1 MVPLTFEVIL
11 CSLSWACTVYS
22 CQNCHFSVALTLN
35 NPLSCGF
42 MSSQRSGR
50 HTKWCG
56 AFKRL
61 GFFGFSH
68 ERSRSTN
75 VKHIVFFHPHFA
87 NGELERGEQLA
98 ALIVYAL
105 ICADNID
112 VWKRERCKKCKAVWT
127 EPSNDCNQKHTNQ
140 SDIWCWLELS
150 ERSLTHR
157 SQGKSTFLLRISAIS
172 TNLQMSGQTDPLW
185 INRLWWQTCATGK
198 AWFLFQEVVFVSE
211 TYCSG
216 LNPVNSN
223 FTALKGSAHP
233 HYKKT
238 ILSLS
243 ISVVSGNAN
252 NFHFI
257 C

>member
-1 MVPLTFEVIL
+1 M
-11 CSLSWACTVYS
+11 
-22 CQNCHFSVALTLN
+22 
-35 NPLSCGF
+35 
-42 MSSQRSGR
+42 M
-50 HTKWCG
+50 WCRRG
-56 AFKRL
+56 VTGTFKRF
-61 GFFGFSH
+61 GFFGYSH

-75 VKHIVFFHPHFA
+75 VKHTVFFHPHFA
-87 NGELERGEQLA
+87 NGELERREQLA
-98 ALIVYAL
+98 ALIVYPL

-112 VWKRERCKKCKAVWT
+112 VWKRGRCKKCKAVWT
-127 EPSNDCNQKHTNQ
+127 EPSNDCNQKHMNQ

-198 AWFLFQEVVFVSE
+198 AWFLFQKVVFVSK

-216 LNPVNSN
+216 LNPVTVNSN

-233 HYKKT
+233 HYKQT
-238 ILSLS
+238 IILLS
-243 ISVVSGNAN
+243 ISAVSGNAN
-252 NFHFI
+252 HFHFI
-257 C
+257 CWGFRISLTAATQVQWKWIGLCLCFSKRKKKITFQSSTAMLL